1 MKNSAVEL
9 FFTPSF
15 RWVKTEFEISIISK
29 ILAHTYTHCD
39 SKRIVCAWNEDS
51 AGTLTSW
58 WICVHVG
65 FVQSVGRSTIEIE
78 STENM
83 KFWSEHSN
91 RHKLNRIQFI
101 FFNSRIS
108 TTILAYK
115 NRLTRLLWN
124 RLVTL
129 THTRQDRTNYRQT
142 VVANNRQNETPFNP
156 NTSWEKKNER
166 NTNKSTAK
174 LSKQILNCEDLTF
187 VWLQIQW
194 TICLKNEI
202 STYRTHFKFFEYV
215 CLYKPQQI
223 SIFFLFSQQQ
233 MTQSQN

>member
-1 MKNSAVEL
+1 MKWR
-9 FFTPSF
+9 F
-15 RWVKTEFEISIISK
+15 RWHFDFVVDLCSCWFCPIRWSIDHRNWIDRKYEILKRTFQPSQVKPNSI
-29 ILAHTYTHCD
+29 H
-39 SKRIVCAWNEDS
+39 
-51 AGTLTSW
+51 
-58 WICVHVG
+58 
-65 FVQSVGRSTIEIE
+65 
-78 STENM
+78 
-83 KFWSEHSN
+83 
-91 RHKLNRIQFI
+91 

-174 LSKQILNCEDLTF
+174 FSKQILNCEDLTF